1 MKVVIPILYLDNSA
15 TTRIHPEVLEAM
27 LPYLQEEYG
36 NPSSKFYSLAENAKK
51 AVATAREQ
59 VALLLGCD
67 PNEVI
72 FTSGATE
79 SNNMIIKGI
88 ADYYAYKEHSS
99 KYILTSAAE
108 HPSVLETVQ
117 FLGGRGYNVGFL
129 DVDSFARVNVQ
140 NVAETVTRMQPLLTS
155 FMWGNNEI
163 GSLNPIGELSKLF
176 SNNSLFFH
184 TDATQII
191 GKIPVDLRK
200 HEGIRFL
207 SMSGHKIG
215 GPKGIGAAIIRKQSK
230 EIYTRLTPLLHGGGQ
245 ENNYR
250 SGTLAVHNIVGLGKA
265 AELAAQNQKKNIQR
279 LTQLENYL
287 VDILKTNLG
296 DKITFNSDTH
306 EKIPGLISL
315 QFIGVNNELLLKKL
329 SSFIALSSGSACSSS
344 KPSHVLSA
352 TGRSLDEI
360 RQTIRIT
367 LSADI
372 REDQLDFFRNLK

>member
-1 MKVVIPILYLDNSA
+1 MLYLDNSA
-15 TTRIHPEVLEAM
+15 TTKIHPEVLEVM

-51 AVATAREQ
+51 AVAKARQQ
-59 VALLLGCD
+59 VAQLLGCD
-67 PNEVI
+67 PDEVV

-79 SNNMIIKGI
+79 SNNMIIKGV
-88 ADYYAYKEHSS
+88 ADYYGHRQNASNYL
-99 KYILTSAAE
+99 LTSAAE

-117 FLGGRGYNVGFL
+117 FLGDRGFSTKFL
-129 DVDSFARVNVQ
+129 DVDSFARVIIENVTE
-140 NVAETVTRMQPLLTS
+140 AVTQIQPLLTS

-163 GSLNPIGELSKLF
+163 GSLNPIGELSKLYAA
-176 SNNSLFFH
+176 NGLFFH

-191 GKIPVDLRK
+191 GKVPVDLRK
-200 HEGIRFL
+200 HKGIRFL
-207 SMSGHKIG
+207 SMSAHKIG

-230 EIYTRLTPLLHGGGQ
+230 EIFTRLTPLLHGGGQ

-265 AELAAQNQKKNIQR
+265 AELASQKLEENVQR

-296 DKITFNSDTH
+296 NKITFNSDTQD
-306 EKIPGLISL
+306 KIPGLISL

-352 TGRSLDEI
+352 ARKSLEEV

-367 LSADI
+367 LSADVSESDLDLF
-372 REDQLDFFRNLK
+372 REIN

>member
-1 MKVVIPILYLDNSA
+1 MLYLDNSA
-15 TTRIHPEVLEAM
+15 TTKIHPEVLEAM

-59 VALLLGCD
+59 VAQLLGCD
-67 PNEVI
+67 PDEVV

-79 SNNMIIKGI
+79 SNNMIIKGV
-88 ADYYAYKEHSS
+88 ADYYGHKDNSS
-99 KYILTSAAE
+99 KYLLTSAAE
-108 HPSVLETVQ
+108 HPSVLETVE
-117 FLGGRGYNVGFL
+117 FLGERGYKTKFL
-129 DVDSFARVNVQ
+129 DVDTYARLNIENVK
-140 NVAETVTRMQPLLTS
+140 ETVDQIHPILTS

-163 GSLNPIGELSKLF
+163 GSLNPIDELSDF
-176 SNNSLFFH
+176 FTTNDLFFH
-184 TDATQII
+184 TDATQVI

-200 HEGIRFL
+200 HRGIRFL
-207 SMSGHKIG
+207 SMSAHKIG

-230 EIYTRLTPLLHGGGQ
+230 EIFTRLTPLLHGGGQ

-265 AELAAQNQKKNIQR
+265 AEIASLSLEKNVQR

-287 VDILKTNLG
+287 VDILKNNLR
-296 DKITFNSDTH
+296 DKIIFNSDDH
-306 EKIPGLISL
+306 DKIPGLISL

-329 SSFIALSSGSACSSS
+329 SNFIALSSGSACSSS

-352 TGRSLDEI
+352 TGKTLEEV

-367 LSADI
+367 LGSDVSEKDLDI
-372 REDQLDFFRNLK
+372 FKEIK

>member
-1 MKVVIPILYLDNSA
+1 MLYLDNSA
-15 TTRIHPEVLEAM
+15 TTKIHPDVLEAM

-59 VALLLGCD
+59 VAQLLGCD
-67 PNEVI
+67 PDEVV

-79 SNNMIIKGI
+79 SNNMIIKGV
-88 ADYYAYKEHSS
+88 ADYYSHKGSS
-99 KYILTSAAE
+99 SNYLLTSSAE
-108 HPSVLETVQ
+108 HPSVLETVE
-117 FLGGRGYNVGFL
+117 FLGERGYKTKFL
-129 DVDSFARVNVQ
+129 DVDTFARVDLQ
-140 NVAETVTRMQPLLTS
+140 NVKETVTQLQPLLTS

-176 SNNSLFFH
+176 TANNLFFH
-184 TDATQII
+184 TDATQVI
-191 GKIPVDLRK
+191 GKIPVNLRK
-200 HEGIRFL
+200 HIGIRFL
-207 SMSGHKIG
+207 SMSAHKIG

-230 EIYTRLTPLLHGGGQ
+230 EIFTRLTPLLHGGGQ

-265 AELAAQNQKKNIQR
+265 AELASKKLEENVKR

-296 DKITFNSDTH
+296 NKIAFNSDNND
-306 EKIPGLISL
+306 KIPGLISL

-329 SSFIALSSGSACSSS
+329 SNFIALSSGSACSSS

-352 TGRSLDEI
+352 AGKTLEEV

-367 LSADI
+367 LSADVD
-372 REDQLDFFRNLK
+372 EKDLDLFGKIK

>member
-1 MKVVIPILYLDNSA
+1 MLYLDNSA
-15 TTRIHPEVLEAM
+15 TTKIHSEVLEAM

-51 AVATAREQ
+51 AVSMAREQ
-59 VALLLGCD
+59 VAHLLGCD
-67 PNEVI
+67 PDEVV

-79 SNNMIIKGI
+79 SNNMIIKGV
-88 ADYYAYKEHSS
+88 ADYYGYNEDAS
-99 KYILTSAAE
+99 KYLLTSAAE
-108 HPSVLETVQ
+108 HPSVLETFE
-117 FLGGRGYNVGFL
+117 FLGERGYTAHFL

-140 NVAETVTRMQPLLTS
+140 NVATVVNQEQPLLTS
-155 FMWGNNEI
+155 IMWGNNEV
-163 GSLNPIGELSKLF
+163 GSLNPIDELSRLF
-176 SNNSLFFH
+176 ATNGLFFH
-184 TDATQII
+184 TDATQVI
-191 GKIPVDLRK
+191 GKVPVDLRK
-200 HEGIRFL
+200 LSGIRFL

-215 GPKGIGAAIIRKQSK
+215 GPKGVGAAIIRKQSK

-265 AELAAQNQKKNIQR
+265 AELASQNLENNTQR

-287 VDILKTNLG
+287 IDILKTNLG

-306 EKIPGLISL
+306 DKIPGLISL

-352 TGRSLDEI
+352 SGKSLEEV

-367 LSADI
+367 LSADVNE
-372 REDQLDFFRNLK
+372 RELDLFREIK

>member
-1 MKVVIPILYLDNSA
+1 MLYLDNSA
-15 TTRIHPEVLEAM
+15 TTKIHPEVLEAM
-27 LPYLQEEYG
+27 LPYLQEEFG

-59 VALLLGCD
+59 VGQLLGCD
-67 PNEVI
+67 PDEVV

-79 SNNMIIKGI
+79 SNNMIIKGV
-88 ADYYAYKEHSS
+88 ADYYSHKNNSS
-99 KYILTSAAE
+99 KYLLTSATE
-108 HPSVLETVQ
+108 HPSVLETVE
-117 FLGGRGYNVGFL
+117 FLGERGYQTKFL
-129 DVDSFARVNVQ
+129 EVDSFARVNVQ
-140 NVAETVTRMQPLLTS
+140 NVTETVTKIKPLLTS

-163 GSLNPIGELSKLF
+163 GSLNPISALSEF
-176 SNNSLFFH
+176 FEASNFFFH
-184 TDATQII
+184 TDATQVI
-191 GKIPVDLRK
+191 GKVPVNLRK
-200 HEGIRFL
+200 HSGIRFL
-207 SMSGHKIG
+207 SMSAHKIG

-230 EIYTRLTPLLHGGGQ
+230 EIFTRLTPLLHGGGQ

-265 AELAAQNQKKNIQR
+265 AELSSLSLEKNIKR

-296 DKITFNSDTH
+296 DKIIFNSDDH
-306 EKIPGLISL
+306 DKIPGLISL

-329 SSFIALSSGSACSSS
+329 SGLIALSSGSACSSS
-344 KPSHVLSA
+344 KPSHVLIA
-352 TGRSLDEI
+352 AGKTLEEV

-372 REDQLDFFRNLK
+372 SEAELDLFSKIN

>member
-1 MKVVIPILYLDNSA
+1 MLYLDNSA
-15 TTRIHPEVLEAM
+15 TTKIHPEVLEAM

-59 VALLLGCD
+59 VAQLLGCD
-67 PNEVI
+67 IDEVV

-79 SNNMIIKGI
+79 SNNMIIKGV
-88 ADYYAYKEHSS
+88 ADYYNKNENVTTDL
-99 KYILTSAAE
+99 LTSAAE

-117 FLGGRGYNVGFL
+117 FLGERGYNSTFL
-129 DVDSFARVNVQ
+129 DVDSFARVNIH
-140 NVAETVTRMQPLLTS
+140 NVTEVVAQQKPLLTS
-155 FMWGNNEI
+155 IMWGNNEI
-163 GSLNPIGELSKLF
+163 GSLNPMHELSELF
-176 SNNSLFFH
+176 AANDLFLH
-184 TDATQII
+184 TDATQVI

-200 HEGIRFL
+200 YTGIRFL

-265 AELAAQNQKKNIQR
+265 AELAAKKLELTAQR
-279 LTQLENYL
+279 LSRLEEYL

-296 DKITFNSDTH
+296 DKIIFNSDIQD
-306 EKIPGLISL
+306 KIPGLISL

-344 KPSHVLSA
+344 KPSHVLIA
-352 TGRSLDEI
+352 AGKSLEEV

-372 REDQLDFFRNLK
+372 TEKDLDLFREIR